1 MIFQLLKQQKRRD
14 QIKTLELVQIG
25 VEINKEKIH
34 VDAMFLFLRLLALIE
49 REEEIRE
56 YFWFELTAFPT
67 SLYKNGMMRKAN
79 KSKLAKSLKKN
90 VFSNSYQV
98 DQSFN
103 VLDGGALLHK
113 VKWLPNTS
121 YQYILNQY
129 SRYVKS
135 RYDRAC
141 IVFDGYDNGPYT
153 KDHEHQR
160 RAGKM
165 AGHIT
170 LEDLQMIPTCSQEMF
185 SKSDRNKVQLISI
198 LSEELRRDSYD
209 VWNSTGDA
217 DTQIV
222 SAALEYAG
230 DIDNDIVVVA
240 SDTDILVLL
249 IFTGKKEWIFTCSP
263 RLQTKKMWIAS
274 FGR

>member
-1 MIFQLLKQQKRRD
+1 
-14 QIKTLELVQIG
+14 
-25 VEINKEKIH
+25 
-34 VDAMFLFLRLLALIE
+34 
-49 REEEIRE
+49 
-56 YFWFELTAFPT
+56 
-67 SLYKNGMMRKAN
+67 MMRKAN
-79 KSKLAKSLKKN
+79 KSKLAKALKKN

-103 VLDGGALLHK
+103 VLHGGALLHK

-121 YQYILNQY
+121 YQSILNQY

-141 IVFDGYDNGPYT
+141 IVFDGYDSGPYT

-165 AGHIT
+165 AGYVR
-170 LEDLQMIPTCSQEMF
+170 LEDLQMIPTCSQEIF
-185 SKSDRNKVQLISI
+185 LKNDRNKVQFISI
-198 LSEELRRDSYD
+198 LSEELRREGHD
-209 VWNSTGDA
+209 VRNSTGDA

-240 SDTDILVLL
+240 SDTNILVLL
-249 IFTGKKEWIFTCSP
+249 MFHWKEGMSIYMLVETPNKKDVDREFWKLENLVKEAGEVVTSHILFIHAWSGCDITSTIYGQGK
-263 RLQTKKMWIAS
+263 
-274 FGR
+274 